1 MTTEINALVTSL
13 RPPSQEQPA
22 SNVVRRPEGQQVAAA
37 RRANVSQHAG
47 EAQGEGIWRQ
57 GKRALAEDEGAVEE
71 TVSDLNVLVQ
81 KMRRELQFTVEQD
94 SGEVVVKIIDTETDK
109 VVRQIPPEELVEL
122 KKRLSDAAGAIF
134 RETV

>member
-22 SNVVRRPEGQQVAAA
+22 SNIVRSPEGQQVAAA
-37 RRANVSQHAG
+37 RRPNVSQHAG
-47 EAQGEGIWRQ
+47 EPLGEGLRSQ
-57 GKRALAEDEGAVEE
+57 GKRATAKDEGAVEE

-109 VVRQIPPEELVEL
+109 VVRQIPPEELVAL

>member
-1 MTTEINALVTSL
+1 MTTEINALVNSL
-13 RPPSQEQPA
+13 RQPSQEHPG
-22 SNVVRRPEGQQVAAA
+22 SNAVRSPEGQPIAAV
-37 RRANVSQHAG
+37 RRTSVSQHAG
-47 EAQGEGIWRQ
+47 EAQGEGLWGQ
-57 GKRALAEDEGAVEE
+57 GQRAAAEDEGAVEE